1 MPRIDAHQHYWRISR
16 GDYFWMGP
24 AVAPI
29 MRDVLPP
36 DLAPHLKAA
45 GFSRTVLVQAA
56 DTVAE
61 TEFLLDLA
69 EAEDS
74 IAAVVG
80 WVDLGADDVE
90 DTLTRLARRGKF
102 RGIRPMLQDIEDT
115 FHILEPKRL
124 SALRLLARLGLRF
137 DALAQPRHLPV
148 VAALADHIPELPI
161 VVDHGAKP
169 FIAKGIMEPWASDM
183 AALAKRPSV
192 LCKFSGLANEAG
204 AGWTAATLK
213 PYADHLIACFG
224 PERLMF
230 GSDWPVIELAATY
243 ESWLAT
249 AEELLSGL
257 SAAGREAV
265 FGGNAARFYGIG

>member
-36 DLAPHLKAA
+36 DLTPHLEAA

-90 DTLTRLARRGKF
+90 ETLTRLARRGKL

-148 VAALADHIPELPI
+148 VAAIADHIPELPI

-257 SAAGREAV
+257 SAAGRKAV

>member
-1 MPRIDAHQHYWRISR
+1 MTRIDAHQHYWRISR

-90 DTLTRLARRGKF
+90 ETLTRLARRGKF

-124 SALRLLARLGLRF
+124 SALRLLAGLGLRF

-249 AEELLSGL
+249 AQELLSGL

>member
-115 FHILEPKRL
+115 FQILEPKRL